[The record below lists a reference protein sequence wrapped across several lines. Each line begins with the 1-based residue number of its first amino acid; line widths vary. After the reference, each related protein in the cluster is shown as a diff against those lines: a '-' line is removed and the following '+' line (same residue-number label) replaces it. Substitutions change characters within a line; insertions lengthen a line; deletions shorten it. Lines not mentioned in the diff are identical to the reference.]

1 MWDKLRESFTGEAK
15 WQQEKSWGFSSID
28 IQQGNPLSVGNTM
41 AVSQERD
48 QAHCCSLFFF
58 FGGGGVST
66 KMAFLE
72 RGKNTVSSNREGREC
87 QLFKCWKTPDAK
99 HLESLEPTVT
109 YKPSCWREATRPVA
123 IWVVELLLQFG
134 QKWSSGGPAIPKE
147 LPFGGCSQHSWTGYL
162 LMVSHYTVAYSFH
175 YTVAYSF
182 HLIYFRYRP
191 IIA

>member
-1 MWDKLRESFTGEAK
+1 MRFFLHWHPTGK
-15 WQQEKSWGFSSID
+15 PTVCWKYHGCVP
-28 IQQGNPLSVGNTM
+28 GKGPGPL
-41 AVSQERD
+41 
-48 QAHCCSLFFF
+48 LLPIFFG
-58 FGGGGVST
+58 GGGGVST

-87 QLFKCWKTPDAK
+87 QLFKKCWKTPDAK

-182 HLIYFRYRP
+182 HLLYFRYRP
-191 IIA
+191 ITA